1 MVSRHAAMS
10 DLTEPSVSQTV
21 KALLGLREM
30 ILDGELAPGERISEL
45 VVVERLGVSRTPV
58 RAALAR
64 LQDEGLLESI
74 PGGGYAAR
82 AFTET
87 EIHDAIE
94 VRGTLEGLAAR
105 LAAERGVAPSDLKP
119 LADCVDR
126 MDAVLARERMTVD
139 TFTEYVALND
149 RFHALLMEL
158 PRSPVLERQIERALQ
173 LPFAS
178 PNGFVMVQA
187 ELPNAREVLI
197 LAQEQHRAVVDAIE
211 HREGARAEAL
221 MREHARIAR
230 RNLQSALRN
239 QQMMKLVPGGR
250 LIRLRGQRG

>member
-1 MVSRHAAMS
+1 MASRHEAIG
-10 DLTEPSVSQTV
+10 DPPEPSVSQTV

-45 VVVERLGVSRTPV
+45 AVVDRLGVSRTPV

-64 LQDEGLLESI
+64 LQEEGLLESI

-105 LAAERGVAPSDLKP
+105 LAAERGVAPADLKP
-119 LADCVDR
+119 LADCVDG
-126 MDAVLARERMTVD
+126 MDTVLARVRMTVD

-158 PRSPVLERQIERALQ
+158 PHSPVLERQIERALQ

-230 RNLQSALRN
+230 RNLQSVLRN